1 MLAPQ
6 SCREQTVFVLGLGRS
21 GRAGARALQQVG
33 TRVMGWDD
41 NQSRRVGAAGDG
53 IFIPADERKA
63 CAQADVLLSS
73 PGIPLTRN
81 AHPLVSLFRAAGK
94 PIIGDVELFQRVL
107 DEQKAGADCVA
118 ITGTNGKTTTASL
131 IAHMLR
137 AAGRDVALGGNIG
150 IPALDLPA
158 PRKGLIY
165 VLELSS
171 FQIELAPSIA
181 PQIAVQLNVTPDHLD
196 RHADMKEY
204 AAVKAGLFAHLG
216 ASARRPEK
224 QDVAIVG
231 VNDAPGREL
240 LARLRKKRNIRVIA
254 LALGDI
260 VLPPVPESV
269 RVSSGLLRDGL
280 ADGDARKKY
289 ELDGTGSMV
298 GRHNQQN
305 MAAAFAVGRVC
316 GLLPERILNAF
327 ADFSP
332 PPHRMERIAEIDG
345 IIFINDS
352 KATNGEAAARSL
364 ECFERVHW
372 ILGGIPKP
380 DGITPA
386 NHLFHK
392 IAGAYLIG
400 SSQERFALELRT
412 AGVKHACF
420 DDLRAAVF
428 AAAED
433 ARREGVGGVVML
445 APACASFDQFADF
458 EERGDAF
465 RAVVLELA
473 RRSKT
478 QTERVP

>member
-6 SCREQTVFVLGLGRS
+6 SCRKQTVFVLGLGRS
-21 GRAGARALQQVG
+21 GRAGARALKQVG
-33 TRVMGWDD
+33 ARVMGWDD
-41 NQSRRVGAAGDG
+41 DRSRRAGAAGDG

-81 AHPLVSLFRAAGK
+81 PHPLVSLFRAAGK

-107 DEQKAGADCVA
+107 DEQKAEADCIA

-131 IAHMLR
+131 VAHMLR

-196 RHADMKEY
+196 RHADMREY
-204 AAVKAGLFAHLG
+204 AAVKAGLFTRLG
-216 ASARRPEK
+216 ASGRRQEK

-231 VNDAPGREL
+231 INDAPGREL
-240 LARLRKKRNIRVIA
+240 LARLRKKRNIRIIA

-280 ADGDARKKY
+280 ADGDAGGEY
-289 ELDGTGSMV
+289 ELDGASSMT
-298 GRHNQQN
+298 GRHNRQN

-316 GLLPERILNAF
+316 GMSPERILNSF

-332 PPHRMERIAEIDG
+332 PPHRMEHVAEIDG
-345 IIFINDS
+345 ISFINDS

-364 ECFERVHW
+364 ECFERIHW
-372 ILGGIPKP
+372 ILGGIPKS
-380 DGITPA
+380 DGIAPA
-386 NHLFHK
+386 KHLFDK

-400 SSQERFALELRT
+400 SSQERFALELR
-412 AGVKHACF
+412 AGGVKFACF
-420 DDLRAAVF
+420 DDLRAATLT
-428 AAAED
+428 AAAD
-433 ARREGVGGVVML
+433 ARKEGGGVVML

-458 EERGDAF
+458 EERGEAF

-473 RRSKT
+473 ERSKT
-478 QTERVP
+478 QSERFP